1 MDPAQDG
8 RLNAAENSNIGTDSI
23 LTNVRNLSTSHI
35 SDRELGSRIR
45 RMLSGSTVDPAG
57 DSHVH
62 DNASQLSSKYFRSPF
77 INPFDIGFGFDTT
90 FGDFRGFSSRMN
102 KLWNNM
108 HEEMSKIDELDDFD
122 IEDSHDEK
130 TPRSEQSSSYTK
142 YSSSVTSYGTD
153 GVRKSKSVSGVEKVK
168 NGKRSVHTKMV
179 TQNGNDTT
187 IEEVLPNGDKKLTT
201 RKGEDKMIENH

>member
-1 MDPAQDG
+1 
-8 RLNAAENSNIGTDSI
+8 
-23 LTNVRNLSTSHI
+23 
-35 SDRELGSRIR
+35 
-45 RMLSGSTVDPAG
+45 
-57 DSHVH
+57 
-62 DNASQLSSKYFRSPF
+62 
-77 INPFDIGFGFDTT
+77 
-90 FGDFRGFSSRMN
+90 
-102 KLWNNM
+102 M

-130 TPRSEQSSSYTK
+130 VPQAQQSSSYTK

-201 RKGEDKMIENH
+201 RKGEDKLIEDK

>member
-1 MDPAQDG
+1 
-8 RLNAAENSNIGTDSI
+8 
-23 LTNVRNLSTSHI
+23 
-35 SDRELGSRIR
+35 
-45 RMLSGSTVDPAG
+45 MLSSSTVDPAG
-57 DSHVH
+57 NSHVH
-62 DNASQLSSKYFRSPF
+62 DNASKYFRLPF
-77 INPFDIGFGFDTT
+77 VNPFDIGFGFDTS
-90 FGDFRGFSSRMN
+90 FGNFHGFSSRMN

-130 TPRSEQSSSYTK
+130 VPQAQQSSSYTK

-153 GVRKSKSVSGVEKVK
+153 GVRKSKSVSGIEKVK

-187 IEEVLPNGDKKLTT
+187 IEEILPNGDKKLTT
-201 RKGEDKMIENH
+201 RKGEDKMIEDK